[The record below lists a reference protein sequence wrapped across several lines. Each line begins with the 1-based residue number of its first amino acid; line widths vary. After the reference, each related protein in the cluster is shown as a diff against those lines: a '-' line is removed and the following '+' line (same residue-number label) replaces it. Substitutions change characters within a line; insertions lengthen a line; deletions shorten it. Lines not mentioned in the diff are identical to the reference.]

1 MKSKILLYTI
11 GIVAVALMAN
21 LSVMPAL
28 AKPGEIT
35 IVVKDIDT
43 KKAAVGANIRVTPPG
58 VPYTGVT
65 SIPVD
70 AKGKVTI
77 DTSTETQYT
86 AGSTCSVYTDY
97 GGGWHCIG
105 EFTIGNQ
112 GSARL
117 TLWVSLFA

>member
-1 MKSKILLYTI
+1 MKSRSLLYAI
-11 GIVAVALMAN
+11 GLVAVAMMAN

-28 AKPGEIT
+28 AKLDEIT
-35 IVVKDIDT
+35 IVIKDIDT
-43 KKAAVGANIRVTPPG
+43 KKAAAGANIRVTPPG

-65 SIPVD
+65 SIQVD
-70 AKGKVTI
+70 AKGKVVI
-77 DTSTETQYT
+77 DTSIETQYA

-105 EFTIGNQ
+105 VFTISNQ

-117 TLWVSLFA
+117 TLWVSLLA